1 MNSLSILIPIYN
13 FDCCE
18 LVRKLHDQCEQL
30 GVDYEI
36 ICIDD
41 ASSLYKSNNESINN
55 LSNTQLI
62 ELETNIGRSKI
73 RNLLAQNA
81 KKEYL
86 LFMDCDSMV
95 DDGFIVKYAKNS
107 EDIVV
112 GGRLY
117 LDTPPSEHKYYFH
130 WKYGTLKEPKPADA
144 TKHFTSNNFL
154 IKRTIFEA
162 IRFDETIKGYGH
174 EDTIFGLNI
183 KKNNIKIRYI
193 HNPVYHIG
201 LSTNKQFLSN
211 SKNAI
216 QNLNCIGI
224 CNAEEVKIVKYH
236 KRIINLR
243 LNSLLSF
250 IYRQFG
256 NAMENNLLGKEP
268 NMFVF
273 NLYKLCY
280 LCNLKNKKEI

>member
-1 MNSLSILIPIYN
+1 MDSLSILIPIYN

-18 LVRKLHDQCEQL
+18 LVKKLHDQCEQL
-30 GVDYEI
+30 NMDYEI

-41 ASSLYKSNNESINN
+41 ASSLYKANNDAINS

-62 ELETNIGRSKI
+62 ELDTNVGRSKI

-95 DDGFIVKYAKNS
+95 DDEFIAKYAKN
-107 EDIVV
+107 EDDIVV

-117 LDTPPSEHKYYFH
+117 LSTPPSEPEYYFH
-130 WKYGTLKEPKPADA
+130 WKYGTLKEPKPADS
-144 TKHFTSNNFL
+144 TKHFTSNNFM
-154 IKRTIFEA
+154 IRRAIFDV

-183 KKNNIKIRYI
+183 KRNNIEIKYI

-211 SKNAI
+211 SRNAI
-216 QNLNCIGI
+216 QNLNCIDC
-224 CNAEEVKIVKYH
+224 CNVEEVKIVKYH
-236 KRIINLR
+236 KQVTNLR
-243 LNSLLSF
+243 LNSLLAF

-256 NAMENNLLGKEP
+256 NAMEANLLGKEP

-280 LCNLKNKKEI
+280 LCNLKKKKEI